1 MRNQLR
7 LRSREKVAVV
17 WLVPNLLAVLAQDSR
32 AFEEEVP
39 IAATAVTRFFLRL
52 LLAFGLSV
60 GRTTRRIRG
69 GALT

>member
-1 MRNQLR
+1 VAIVR
-7 LRSREKVAVV
+7 LVS
-17 WLVPNLLAVLAQDSR
+17 NLLTVLAQDSR

-39 IAATAVTRFFLRL
+39 IAATTIARFFLRL
-52 LLAFGLSV
+52 LLALGLSV